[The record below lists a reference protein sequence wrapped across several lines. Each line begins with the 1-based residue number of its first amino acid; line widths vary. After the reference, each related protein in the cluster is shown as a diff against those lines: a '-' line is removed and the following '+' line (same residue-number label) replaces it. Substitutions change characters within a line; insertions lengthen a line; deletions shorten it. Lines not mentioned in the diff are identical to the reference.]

1 MPHKITLTGSATGPL
16 REYDRYVAFDMR
28 EKGSPSAPKGLKK
41 STFISYTVFVAK
53 KAFNKTGLTKKS
65 IMHEKV
71 LIQGEPTLD
80 IPIDECPGEVGVICF
95 QITVLP
101 NKNDKE
107 KNQPDEKKEPKQQ
120 APAASEAPQ
129 NMESKKQAEE
139 QAAVS
144 QPVAKEA
151 KKEEKKEEKSIQ
163 PEVQAPTEEKK
174 TKEKKTTLS
183 NQPKGTQDLLNF
195 DDIIVPEEFLKTRPN
210 PEKTQKVID
219 FVKRT
224 GRLDEPLTVEKGSKI
239 LKDGYRR
246 YVVAKTVKMDQV
258 PVVYEYQK

>member
-1 MPHKITLTGSATGPL
+1 MPHKITLTGSAAGPL

-65 IMHEKV
+65 IMHEKI

-101 NKNDKE
+101 NKKDKEGNESNDK
-107 KNQPDEKKEPKQQ
+107 
-120 APAASEAPQ
+120 
-129 NMESKKQAEE
+129 
-139 QAAVS
+139 
-144 QPVAKEA
+144 KEA
-151 KKEEKKEEKSIQ
+151 KQEAFAAQQEVAATKQEEKPVTTSQPAPKEEKKETKAVQ
-163 PEVQAPTEEKK
+163 PEVKQEPTEEKK
-174 TKEKKTTLS
+174 AEPKKKTLP

-195 DDIIVPEEFLKTRPN
+195 DDIIVPEAFLKTRPN
-210 PEKTQKVID
+210 AEKTQKVID

-224 GRLDEPLTVEKGSKI
+224 GRLDEPLTIEKGSNV

-246 YVVAKTVKMDQV
+246 YVVAKTVKMDKV
-258 PVVYEYQK
+258 PVMYEYQKS

>member
-1 MPHKITLTGSATGPL
+1 MPHKMTLTGSATGPL

-65 IMHEKV
+65 IMHEKILV
-71 LIQGEPTLD
+71 QGEPTLD
-80 IPIDECPGEVGVICF
+80 IPIDECPGEIGIICF

-107 KNQPDEKKEPKQQ
+107 ANESKDKKEAQQEVAATKQ
-120 APAASEAPQ
+120 E
-129 NMESKKQAEE
+129 EKQE
-139 QAAVS
+139 
-144 QPVAKEA
+144 PVAKEA
-151 KKEEKKEEKSIQ
+151 KTVQPAVKETPVQEKKAAQ
-163 PEVQAPTEEKK
+163 PKK
-174 TKEKKTTLS
+174 QQPI
-183 NQPKGTQDLLNF
+183 QPKGTKDVVSF
-195 DDIIVPEEFLKTRPN
+195 DDIIVPEAFLKTRPN
-210 PEKTQKVID
+210 PVKTEEVIE

-224 GRLDEPLTVEKGSKI
+224 GHLDKPLTIEKGSKV

-246 YVVAKTVKMDQV
+246 YIVAKTVKMDKV
-258 PVVYEYQK
+258 PVVYE

>member
-65 IMHEKV
+65 IMHEKI

-107 KNQPDEKKEPKQQ
+107 KNQPEEKKEPKQE
-120 APAASEAPQ
+120 ASTPSEAQ
-129 NMESKKQAEE
+129 KNTESTAQEE
-139 QAAVS
+139 VQEPIS
-144 QPVAKEA
+144 QPIA
-151 KKEEKKEEKSIQ
+151 KEEKK
-163 PEVQAPTEEKK
+163 TE
-174 TKEKKTTLS
+174 EKKTTLS

-224 GRLDEPLTVEKGSKI
+224 GRLDEPLTIEKGSKI

>member
-1 MPHKITLTGSATGPL
+1 MPHKMTLTGSATGPL

-65 IMHEKV
+65 IMHEKI

-80 IPIDECPGEVGVICF
+80 IPIDECPGEIGVICF

-107 KNQPDEKKEPKQQ
+107 AKQEVSKAQQEVAATKQEEKQE
-120 APAASEAPQ
+120 
-129 NMESKKQAEE
+129 
-139 QAAVS
+139 
-144 QPVAKEA
+144 PVAKEA
-151 KKEEKKEEKSIQ
+151 KTVQ
-163 PEVQAPTEEKK
+163 PEVNETPVQEKK
-174 TKEKKTTLS
+174 AAQPKQQQPI
-183 NQPKGTQDLLNF
+183 QPKGTKDVVGF
-195 DDIIVPEEFLKTRPN
+195 EDIIVPEAFLKTRPN
-210 PEKTQKVID
+210 PVKTEEVIE

-224 GRLDEPLTVEKGSKI
+224 GHLDKPLTIEKETKI

-246 YVVAKTVKMDQV
+246 YIVAKIVKMNKV
-258 PVVYEYQK
+258 PVVYKSKE

>member
-65 IMHEKV
+65 IMHEKI

-107 KNQPDEKKEPKQQ
+107 KNESDAKKEPKQEAS
-120 APAASEAPQ
+120 APSQEQ
-129 NMESKKQAEE
+129 KNKESTKQQEE
-139 QAAVS
+139 QVPVS
-144 QPVAKEA
+144 QPAADEQ
-151 KKEEKKEEKSIQ
+151 KKEVETVQPEAEEIPVQEKKAEPK
-163 PEVQAPTEEKK
+163 PK
-174 TKEKKTTLS
+174 TLP

-195 DDIIVPEEFLKTRPN
+195 EDIIVPEEFLKTRPN
-210 PEKTQKVID
+210 LEKTQKVID

-224 GRLDEPLTVEKGSKI
+224 GRLDEPLTIEKDSKL

-246 YVVAKTVKMDQV
+246 YIVAKTVKMDKV

>member
-41 STFISYTVFVAK
+41 STFISYTVFVTK

-65 IMHEKV
+65 IMHEKI

-107 KNQPDEKKEPKQQ
+107 KNE
-120 APAASEAPQ
+120 SE
-129 NMESKKQAEE
+129 
-139 QAAVS
+139 
-144 QPVAKEA
+144 AKEA
-151 KKEEKKEEKSIQ
+151 PVQEKKVQ
-163 PEVQAPTEEKK
+163 PKPKN
-174 TKEKKTTLS
+174 LP
-183 NQPKGTQDLLNF
+183 NQPKGTQDLVSF
-195 DDIIVPEEFLKTRPN
+195 DDIIVPEAFLNTRPN

-224 GRLDEPLTVEKGSKI
+224 GRLDEPLTIEKGSNV

-246 YVVAKTVKMDQV
+246 YVVAKTVKMDKV
-258 PVVYEYQK
+258 PVTYEYQKQMK

>member
-107 KNQPDEKKEPKQQ
+107 KNQPEEKKEPKQEASAPSEIQKKTESTKQEGAQ
-120 APAASEAPQ
+120 AP
-129 NMESKKQAEE
+129 
-139 QAAVS
+139 VS
-144 QPVAKEA
+144 QPVAKE
-151 KKEEKKEEKSIQ
+151 EKKEVKSIQ
-163 PEVQAPTEEKK
+163 PEVQQAPTE
-174 TKEKKTTLS
+174 EKKTTLS

-224 GRLDEPLTVEKGSKI
+224 GRLDEPLTIEKGSKI

>member
-65 IMHEKV
+65 IMHEKF

-107 KNQPDEKKEPKQQ
+107 KTESDAKKENKQEASAPSEAQKNTEPTKQEEAQ
-120 APAASEAPQ
+120 APG
-129 NMESKKQAEE
+129 
-139 QAAVS
+139 S
-144 QPVAKEA
+144 QPVANEQ
-151 KKEEKKEEKSIQ
+151 KKETEIVQ
-163 PEVQAPTEEKK
+163 PEVKEAPIQEKK
-174 TKEKKTTLS
+174 AAPQKKQLPT
-183 NQPKGTQDLLNF
+183 QPKGTQDVVNF
-195 DDIIVPEEFLKTRPN
+195 EEIIVPEAFLKTRPN

-224 GRLDEPLTVEKGSKI
+224 GHLDEPLTIEKGSKV

-246 YVVAKTVKMDQV
+246 YVVAKTVKMDKV
-258 PVVYEYQK
+258 PVIYEYQK

>member
-65 IMHEKV
+65 IMHEKI

-107 KNQPDEKKEPKQQ
+107 KNQPDVEKEPKQE
-120 APAASEAPQ
+120 ASVSSEVPQ
-129 NMESKKQAEE
+129 KTESTKQEEE
-139 QAAVS
+139 QVPVS
-144 QPVAKEA
+144 QPVADEQKKEA
-151 KKEEKKEEKSIQ
+151 EIVQPEMKEKLVQEEKATPQ
-163 PEVQAPTEEKK
+163 KK
-174 TKEKKTTLS
+174 TMP
-183 NQPKGTQDLLNF
+183 NQPKGTQDVVNF
-195 DDIIVPEEFLKTRPN
+195 EEIIVPEVFLKTRPN

-224 GRLDEPLTVEKGSKI
+224 GHLDEPLTIEKGSKV

-246 YVVAKTVKMDQV
+246 YVVAKTVKMDKV

>member
-1 MPHKITLTGSATGPL
+1 MPHKITLTGAATGPL

-65 IMHEKV
+65 IMHEKI

-107 KNQPDEKKEPKQQ
+107 KNESDAKKEPKKEDS
-120 APAASEAPQ
+120 APSQEQ
-129 NMESKKQAEE
+129 KNTESTKQEEE
-139 QAAVS
+139 QAPVS
-144 QPVAKEA
+144 QSVAKEA
-151 KKEEKKEEKSIQ
+151 KKEVKPIQ
-163 PEVQAPTEEKK
+163 PEVQQAPTEKKKAEEKK
-174 TKEKKTTLS
+174 PTLS

-224 GRLDEPLTVEKGSKI
+224 GRLDEPLTIEKGSKI

>member
-65 IMHEKV
+65 IMHEKI

-107 KNQPDEKKEPKQQ
+107 KNQSEEKKDPKQE
-120 APAASEAPQ
+120 ASASPETPQ
-129 NMESKKQAEE
+129 KTESKKQEE
-139 QAAVS
+139 AQAPVS
-144 QPVAKEA
+144 QPVANGQKKEA
-151 KKEEKKEEKSIQ
+151 EKVQ
-163 PEVQAPTEEKK
+163 PEVKEIPVQEKK
-174 TKEKKTTLS
+174 AAPQKKELP
-183 NQPKGTQDLLNF
+183 NQPKGTQDLVSF
-195 DDIIVPEEFLKTRPN
+195 DEIVVPEAFLNTRPN

-224 GRLDEPLTVEKGSKI
+224 GRLDEPLTIDKGSNI